1 MALEVRAV
9 GSRLADSIPPKSGV
23 AVIFLRSPTC
33 SKMGPLKSMLG
44 SFNLKTRH
52 SAFGVY
58 TVLRQELEASPA
70 SGRLN
75 ILPSDSLSNKQA
87 PGGER
92 GLCPTAGA
100 ALLPDDNTRPKVK
113 VLIDHIQQLSL
124 CLLGGSIGEDGNR
137 QWLSHTNGI
146 GHLSEEP
153 RVRDRPLTETLMSS
167 GRGC

>member
-1 MALEVRAV
+1 
-9 GSRLADSIPPKSGV
+9 
-23 AVIFLRSPTC
+23 
-33 SKMGPLKSMLG
+33 MGPLKSMLG

-124 CLLGGSIGEDGNR
+124 CLLRGSIGNDGNR

-153 RVRDRPLTETLMSS
+153 RVRDRPFTETLMSS
-167 GRGC
+167 GRGR